1 MSKGGGGLIQL
12 VAYGAPDVYL
22 TANTGNPYCYNNRDS
37 IMYWFIH
44 RADGFPTKYD
54 LKSVYQSQN
63 LLDHNSPSFDEI
75 LSPILYHVPDI
86 AKPNGLT
93 PFSIKKEKDVIKI
106 QRTWRNAISNPRYK
120 LCRKRLLCEF
130 DELLTSC

>member
-12 VAYGAPDVYL
+12 MAYGAPDVYL

-54 LKSVYQSQN
+54 LKSVD
-63 LLDHNSPSFDEI
+63 LLDHNSPLLDVKKM
-75 LSPILYHVPDI
+75 LSPILHHVPDI
-86 AKPNGLT
+86 AQPNGLT
-93 PFSIKKEKDVIKI
+93 PFSIKKEKGVIKI
-106 QRTWRNAISNPRYK
+106 QRTWRNAITNPQYK

-130 DELLTSC
+130 DELLTSY